1 MMDLRLGEIAAAC
14 GGKLVL
20 KEDATTDTCV
30 SSVVIDSR
38 QVTEGGVFLAVIG
51 ERVDGHKFI
60 TSVFEKGAALAVTMK
75 TPEQAEADTGVRS
88 ENWGSYLLVEDT
100 LQALKDIAEYYRR
113 KLSVPVVGITGSV
126 GKTSTKEFIAGVLA
140 EKYHVLKTEGNYNN
154 EIGVPLTLLKIR
166 KEHTAAVVEMGI
178 SDFGEMHRLSK
189 MARPDICVITNI
201 GQSHLENLKSRDG
214 ILKAK
219 SEIFDYMAEDGLV
232 CLNGEDDMLR
242 TLTEV
247 KGRKTH
253 FFGWGNCPWEEVTAG
268 EIVSRG
274 LWGSDAVLTIRQP
287 GKGMNAGAEMQVAS
301 GAAGAEMQVA
311 SGAAGAEMQV
321 ASGAAG
327 AEMQVASG
335 AARAAVPVA
344 PSVKIAVQV
353 PLPGRHMVLNSA
365 AAACVA
371 GLLGLSPEQ
380 IASGIRKIKPV
391 GGRNN
396 LIPLAEYTLID
407 DCYNANPASMKAAVD
422 LLSMADT
429 EKVAVLGDM
438 FELGE
443 NSRKL
448 HEEIGAYAAEAGIHR
463 IYCVGNEAE
472 SIYQAACGVM
482 SSGQSPNGDNGGE
495 TIYFPTKEELFRALE
510 EDPARYI
517 PKGSTVLIKA
527 SHGMEFNQIVDY
539 LKRKVKEPI

>member
-88 ENWGSYLLVEDT
+88 ENWGSYLLVADT

-301 GAAGAEMQVA
+301 GT
-311 SGAAGAEMQV
+311 
-321 ASGAAG
+321 AG